1 MVKSCRKNKSKRIT
15 CHKRYKIIKKVREH
29 HRKVRREQRNN
40 PQKFRRKDPGIP
52 NSLPFKEEILK
63 HVIETK
69 EREAQR
75 RIELM
80 KRARS
85 LQSTKPE
92 PRKKTPTEH
101 DFTKQFTSVVS
112 RADVILEVLDARDP
126 LGSRCLEAERQIL
139 AAGKKLV
146 LLLNKIAVAFLL
158 PKVKQSTNLSIVKG
172 KIPNRSDLSLKQGL
186 GVDGLMS
193 LLANISRSS
202 AGKLTVGVIGIPNT
216 GKSAVINTLIRRR
229 VAPMLSKSED
239 PAELALRNCT
249 KPEAL
254 LEPEQAVSAIL
265 QRCPKRQIIVQYSI
279 GDFASTTDFLCQ
291 LAQRMG
297 KLKKGGVP
305 DSKGAARIIISDWIT
320 GKLSHYTLPPESG
333 APIAEPSLPGAIAI
347 DPVDFPLQEHD
358 EQVFAAMPMKAD
370 SDFCPPAVL
379 PASQPFETFSN
390 EASHED
396 ALANDAD
403 DMSDENEEEVV
414 EDEEFESAEEDL
426 PMETE

>member
-1 MVKSCRKNKSKRIT
+1 MLMS
-15 CHKRYKIIKKVREH
+15 
-29 HRKVRREQRNN
+29 
-40 PQKFRRKDPGIP
+40 
-52 NSLPFKEEILK
+52 NSEI
-63 HVIETK
+63 
-69 EREAQR
+69 R
-75 RIELM
+75 
-80 KRARS
+80 
-85 LQSTKPE
+85 
-92 PRKKTPTEH
+92 
-101 DFTKQFTSVVS
+101 
-112 RADVILEVLDARDP
+112 
-126 LGSRCLEAERQIL
+126 
-139 AAGKKLV
+139 
-146 LLLNKIAVAFLL
+146 
-158 PKVKQSTNLSIVKG
+158 
-172 KIPNRSDLSLKQGL
+172 GL

-229 VAPMLSKSED
+229 VAPSSCVPGLTNKVKLIDSPGIVLSKSED
-239 PAELALRNCT
+239 PSELALRNCT